1 MGSKELQ
8 WFEERVG
15 KGGMDTINTQ
25 KYFMKIKCEEKDR
38 KKINLERD
46 KFSEYEYKMVIKWT
60 DTLFVSRFDII
71 PCLYSLVQ
79 APHFILCSPI
89 KIRSFGTW
97 FVTFTNCIINV

>member
-71 PCLYSLVQ
+71 PCLYSQFKL
-79 APHFILCSPI
+79 LT
-89 KIRSFGTW
+89 SFYAHPLKLEALALGL
-97 FVTFTNCIINV
+97 